1 MAPYVTN
8 ITLSDGFGSQ
18 FQHIISVLL
27 ICYRSGFFFAYN
39 SLKTMAHNYNDDP
52 DFLEK
57 MEDLMNI
64 RPHFISKDDES
75 LKDEHITVCD
85 MTAKYVIDKNVN
97 EYATDDSLGQIK
109 TMFWANKC
117 KADVFAAYP
126 NRINVAV
133 HVRRAN
139 SHDVRVEGT
148 DTSDDFFL
156 RAIQRVRDEHNTND
170 SRLRPSSFS
179 LSSKNE
185 SFSTHAPFF
194 NPENIQNSHIKPL
207 LFHIYSQGPME
218 KFSCYLAEDTV
229 LHIDEDL
236 APSFLAMVASD
247 ILVTSFSSLSYIA
260 AFLNDGVVYYHPF
273 WHPPRQKWIILK

>member
-1 MAPYVTN
+1 
-8 ITLSDGFGSQ
+8 
-18 FQHIISVLL
+18 
-27 ICYRSGFFFAYN
+27 
-39 SLKTMAHNYNDDP
+39 
-52 DFLEK
+52 
-57 MEDLMNI
+57 
-64 RPHFISKDDES
+64 
-75 LKDEHITVCD
+75 

-117 KADVFAAYP
+117 KADVFSAYP

-139 SHDVRVEGT
+139 THDTRVEGT

-156 RAIQRVRDEHNTND
+156 RAIQRVRDEH
-170 SRLRPSSFS
+170 
-179 LSSKNE
+179 
-185 SFSTHAPFF
+185 
-194 NPENIQNSHIKPL
+194 HIKPL
-207 LFHIYSQGPME
+207 LFHIYSQGPIDM
-218 KFSCYLAEDTV
+218 FSCYLSEDTI

-236 APSFLAMVASD
+236 APSFIAMVASD

-273 WHPPRQKWIILK
+273 WHPPRQKWLVL

>member
-64 RPHFISKDDES
+64 RPYFISKDNEQ

-85 MTAKYVIDKNVN
+85 MTAKYVIDKNIN

-117 KADVFAAYP
+117 KADTFAAYP
-126 NRINVAV
+126 DKVNVAV
-133 HVRRAN
+133 HIRRAN

-156 RAIQRVRDEHNTND
+156 KAIQHVRDKH
-170 SRLRPSSFS
+170 SS
-179 LSSKNE
+179 SSN
-185 SFSTHAPFF
+185 
-194 NPENIQNSHIKPL
+194 PL
-207 LFHIYSQGPME
+207 LFHIYSQGSLDM
-218 KFSCYLAEDTV
+218 FSSYLAEDTIF
-229 LHIDEDL
+229 HIDEDL
-236 APSFLAMVASD
+236 ASSFIAMVASD

-260 AFLNDGVVYYHPF
+260 AFLNDGIIYYHPF
-273 WHPPRQKWIILK
+273 WHPPRQKWIVL

>member
-1 MAPYVTN
+1 
-8 ITLSDGFGSQ
+8 
-18 FQHIISVLL
+18 
-27 ICYRSGFFFAYN
+27 
-39 SLKTMAHNYNDDP
+39 MAHNYNDDP
-52 DFLEK
+52 EFLEK
-57 MEDLMNI
+57 MENLMNI
-64 RPHFISKDDES
+64 RPHFVSKDDES

-85 MTAKYVIDKNVN
+85 MTAKYVIDKNIN

-139 SHDVRVEGT
+139 VHDVRVEGT

-156 RAIQRVRDEHNTND
+156 RAIQRVRDEHNTNSGVFCAD
-170 SRLRPSSFS
+170 SRS
-179 LSSKNE
+179 E
-185 SFSTHAPFF
+185 SEQNHHSTLGFAT
-194 NPENIQNSHIKPL
+194 QNRCCNHIKPL

-218 KFSCYLAEDTV
+218 MFSCYLAEDTI

-273 WHPPRQKWIILK
+273 WHPPRQKWLVL